1 IYIQLHGG
9 SEEMLNSF
17 EIDRALENCSVETV
31 QYLQRCQSM
40 TGTQMM
46 AMDADSKF
54 SEAFMFFTRLSLLVT
69 RRRPELGVHCI
80 LVHVMPVI
88 GDKRV
93 ADINRLTINRLI
105 NALVLDG
112 KLVQSRR
119 VFSVLKQF
127 LGWCEFQGVI
137 ETSPLGAMSLNKVA
151 GGLKPKPRERVLSD
165 DELEKFWHM
174 WDFAGV
180 SESTRWAA
188 RFVLCSARRP
198 DEVLRARREEFDLD
212 RGVWNQGSRN
222 KSGREHSLPIS
233 PIMRLCIT
241 KLLDAAGGSE
251 WIVPSP
257 KNGLKPASKVMIAQA
272 SRRIMRKGY
281 LAESLPAPFEIR
293 DLRRTARST
302 LSRLGV
308 EQDVARK
315 IMNHSLEG
323 IDRVYDRHDYLDRMA
338 EAMISYS
345 NFLIEKCNVGQLIS
359 NT

>member
-1 IYIQLHGG
+1 WEWFRAVLQITSRCTQMSLVFIKTLFCDSIPIEYGITGKKRLFWVDLIAKIPLNTVYTY
-9 SEEMLNSF
+9 SYMEAAMLNSF
-17 EIDRALENCSVETV
+17 EIDKALENCSAETV
-31 QYLQRCQSM
+31 QYLQRCQTM
-40 TGTQMM
+40 TGSQMM

-80 LVHVMPVI
+80 LIHAMPVI
-88 GDKRV
+88 GAV
-93 ADINRLTINRLI
+93 NRLI

-151 GGLKPKPRERVLSD
+151 GGLKPRPRERVLSD

-174 WDFAGV
+174 WDFADV

-198 DEVLRARREEFDLD
+198 DEVLRAKRAEFDLNND
-212 RGVWNQGSRN
+212 VWNQGSRN

-233 PIMRLCIT
+233 PIMKLCIN
-241 KLLDAAGGSE
+241 KMMAAAGNSE
-251 WIVPSP
+251 WLVPSP
-257 KNGLKPASKVMIAQA
+257 KNETKPASKVLIAQA
-272 SRRIMRKGY
+272 SRRIMSRGY
-281 LAESLPAPFEIR
+281 LSSRPPSKSEIYEER
-293 DLRRTARST
+293 PEA
-302 LSRLGV
+302 
-308 EQDVARK
+308 
-315 IMNHSLEG
+315 HSL
-323 IDRVYDRHDYLDRMA
+323 DLV
-338 EAMISYS
+338 
-345 NFLIEKCNVGQLIS
+345 
-359 NT
+359 

>member
-1 IYIQLHGG
+1 M
-9 SEEMLNSF
+9 EAAMLNSF
-17 EIDRALENCSVETV
+17 EIDKALENCSAETV
-31 QYLQRCQSM
+31 QYLQRCQTM
-40 TGTQMM
+40 TGSQMM

-80 LVHVMPVI
+80 LIHAMPVI
-88 GDKRV
+88 GDKKV
-93 ADINRLTINRLI
+93 SDINRLTVNRLI

-151 GGLKPKPRERVLSD
+151 GGLKPRPRERVLSD

-174 WDFAGV
+174 WDFADV

-198 DEVLRARREEFDLD
+198 DEVLRAKRAEFDLNND
-212 RGVWNQGSRN
+212 VWNQGSRN

-233 PIMRLCIT
+233 PIMKLCID
-241 KLLDAAGGSE
+241 KMMAASGNSD
-251 WIVPSP
+251 WLVPSP
-257 KNGLKPASKVMIAQA
+257 KNAMKPASKVLIAQA
-272 SRRIMRKGY
+272 SRRIMSRGY
-281 LAESLPAPFEIR
+281 LSDNLPAPFEIR

-323 IDRVYDRHDYLDRMA
+323 IDRVYDRHDYLDRMS
-338 EAMISYS
+338 EAMSAYS
-345 NFLIEKCNVGQLIS
+345 EFLIETCKINQ
-359 NT
+359 